1 MPSIKKI
8 VAPQA
13 GAEDLLM
20 HNLFSKNLS
29 KISFFMLS
37 VLVAGCSHTM
47 PFFGDKVP
55 SKTVPPAEP
64 LQVESTIFLIGDAGE
79 PLTDGKE
86 PALKS
91 LKRQIQLAPDSAFAI
106 FLGDNIYP
114 AGLPAASDPKRP
126 EAERYL
132 LGQLRAIDTSRAE
145 GIFIPGNHDWDRYGR
160 DGWEALKRQEEF
172 VEKNLGR
179 HGRFL
184 PDGGCPG
191 PVIVDVGKN
200 LRVIILDTQWW
211 LHEYEKPRHPNSNC
225 SADTTS
231 EILADLQ
238 KAITSAGHR
247 AILIAAHHPLET
259 HGIHGGFYGWR
270 DHLFP
275 LLNFS
280 KYLWVPLPGIGSIYP
295 LVRSLGI
302 SDQDLAGSGN
312 EKMRHALEEVFAAN
326 PPLAYAS
333 GHEHSMQILKH
344 SRLPSFLI
352 ISGHG
357 SLGHTEPVSH
367 DKNTLFAHQHTGF
380 VKLDVLD
387 SGQVRLAV
395 IEPTENGEKDIEV
408 FSVWLRES
416 AKAESQPSPSSMGS
430 GIGLSADD
438 DAIAGDQ
445 FFAPHGGPA
454 MPRSSDEPAAAFQST
469 HDDSTASMDSMQTT
483 TVVPGAQYKAGGLH
497 KFFFGAHHR
506 DLWTKPI
513 KAPVLDLAT
522 FRGGVT
528 PIKRGGGFQ
537 TKSLRFRDSTGM
549 QWQFRSIDKDP
560 SKTLPRELR
569 ETVAKSIVQDQISS
583 SHPYSALVVKRLAEA
598 LGVLHAEPILVV
610 LPDDPRLGE
619 FRAEFGGAFGL
630 IEERPTDGP
639 DDEPGF
645 AGSDKIVATA
655 KLFEE
660 LDEDNDDLVN
670 PRDYLT
676 ARLLDIYVGDWD
688 RHVDQWRWARFKEND
703 KKVWKPIPR
712 DRDQAFA
719 FFDGLFPSLAE
730 KRWVVRQLENYKKD
744 EPDVISLTYSGRHLD
759 RRILPRLSYDE
770 WCAVT
775 DKVESKLT
783 DTAID
788 EAVDNL
794 PPEIQEIESYELT
807 HRLLDR
813 RDMLPMLSDQF
824 YKYLA
829 RYVDVR
835 LSKRNE
841 FVSVNRLDNG
851 DVAVTVFKRDK
862 ETGEKRKDAV
872 VYERTFRRG
881 ETGEIRIYLM
891 GGDDKVELAGKVS
904 SSIIVRVLGGEG
916 KDEFAD
922 ESKVSGY
929 FLGLVPFIPDTE
941 SKTFFYDSK
950 DSSSFIAGPSTKI
963 IYKQIEP
970 VQPPQFSSAQAPVER
985 RDYGH
990 DVRPVPF
997 LGFTADEGFFFG
1009 GGPAVTRYSFG
1020 KYPYAYKFSL
1030 LGNYA
1035 FRSGAFRIALA
1046 AEVVDVFP
1054 GARLNIEGQIS
1065 VPRSVGNFYGFGN
1078 ESVRDEDLEADDFYK
1093 VKTDNYSLRPK
1104 LSFKMHDKLDWYV
1117 GAGYSFTNL
1126 KRKDSPFVRLLADSL
1141 GLYGAGKFR
1150 QLYFSTGIEIDT
1162 RDRKVASSRGIY
1174 AAFDVAHNPD
1184 ILDLN
1189 DRYTRLSGETRFYLS
1204 DTLLTEFTLAFRIGG
1219 QKLYGTFP
1227 FFEAAF
1233 LGGKSSLRGFRN
1245 YRFAGEAAAYG
1256 NVDLRFYLKRIWMI
1270 FPADFG
1276 MFIFAD
1282 AGRVW
1287 VDGVSPGDW
1296 HTDTG
1301 AGIWFAPVRRDFTIS
1316 IGAGFSKEATQVI
1329 AGLGF
1334 AF

>member
-1 MPSIKKI
+1 MRN
-8 VAPQA
+8 
-13 GAEDLLM
+13 LL
-20 HNLFSKNLS
+20 LQDVFRIFVFLS
-29 KISFFMLS
+29 TVS
-37 VLVAGCSHTM
+37 VFACGHSS
-47 PFFGDKVP
+47 PFFNDKLPDRVA
-55 SKTVPPAEP
+55 PPAEAS
-64 LQVESTIFLIGDAGE
+64 QVESTVFLIGDAGE
-79 PLTDGKE
+79 PSPDGNE
-86 PALKS
+86 PALRS
-91 LKRQIQLAPDSAFAI
+91 LKRQIQLTPDSAYVF

-114 AGLPAASDPKRP
+114 AGLPEVNDEKRA
-126 EAERYL
+126 ESERYL
-132 LGQLRAIDTSRAE
+132 LGQIMAVDTGRAQ

-160 DGWEALKRQEEF
+160 DGWEAIKRQEKF
-172 VEKNLGR
+172 VEEKLGTR
-179 HGRFL
+179 GRFL

-191 PVIVDVGKN
+191 PVTVDIGKN
-200 LRVIILDTQWW
+200 LRVIVLDTQWW
-211 LHEYEKPRHPNSNC
+211 LHEHDKPRHPNSSC
-225 SADTTS
+225 SSDTTS

-238 KAITSAGHR
+238 KAIASASHR
-247 AILIAAHHPLET
+247 AVLIAAHHPLET

-312 EKMRHALEEVFAAN
+312 EKMRHALEKVFEAY

-333 GHEHSMQILKH
+333 GHEHSLQILKH

-357 SLGHTEPVSH
+357 SMSHTEPVSH

-395 IEPTENGEKDIEV
+395 IEPQENGEKDIEV
-408 FSVWLRES
+408 FSTWLRES
-416 AKAESQPSPSSMGS
+416 ARVESPFPPSSMGA
-430 GIGLSADD
+430 GIGLPADD

-445 FFAPHGGPA
+445 FFSPHAGPS
-454 MPRSSDEPAAAFQST
+454 MPRSSDGSTAGRELAEPEAFQST
-469 HDDSTASMDSMQTT
+469 QDDSTASMDSMKTT
-483 TVVPGAQYKAGGLH
+483 TVVPGARYEAGGLH

-506 DLWTKPI
+506 DLWTKPV
-513 KAPVLDLAT
+513 KVPVLDLAT

-560 SKTLPRELR
+560 SKALPGELR
-569 ETVAKSIVQDQISS
+569 ETVAKNIIQDQISS
-583 SHPYSALVVKRLAEA
+583 SHPYSALVVKRIAEA

-619 FRAEFGGAFGL
+619 FRAEFGGVFGL

-645 AGSDKIVATA
+645 AGSDKIVGSAE
-655 KLFEE
+655 LFEE

-670 PRDYLT
+670 PRAYLT

-688 RHVDQWRWARFKEND
+688 RHVDQWRWARFKENG
-703 KKVWKPIPR
+703 KNMWYPIPR

-730 KRWVVRQLENYKKD
+730 KRWMVRQLENYKKD
-744 EPDVISLTYSGRHLD
+744 EPDVVSLTHSGRHLD
-759 RRILPRLSYDE
+759 RRILSRLSQDE
-770 WCAVT
+770 WRAVT
-775 DKVESKLT
+775 EEVESKLT
-783 DTAID
+783 DTVID
-788 EAVDNL
+788 EAVNNL

-807 HRLLDR
+807 HRLLDHR
-813 RDMLPMLSDQF
+813 EMLPALSDQF

-835 LSKRNE
+835 LSKKSE
-841 FVSVNRLDNG
+841 FVFVNRLDNG
-851 DVAVTVFKRDK
+851 DVAVKVFKRDK
-862 ETGEKRKDAV
+862 ETGEKKTDGV
-872 VYERTFRRG
+872 VYDRTFRRG
-881 ETGEIRIYLM
+881 ETGEVRIYLM
-891 GGDDKVELAGKVS
+891 GGDDKVEVTGVAS
-904 SSIIVRVLGGEG
+904 SSIVVRTLGGDG
-916 KDEFAD
+916 NDEFVD
-922 ESKVSGY
+922 ESRVSGY
-929 FLGLVPFIPDTE
+929 FLGLVPFIPDAE
-941 SKTFFYDSK
+941 NSTFFYDRK
-950 DSSSFIAGPSTKI
+950 DSSSFVSGPSTKI

-970 VQPPQFSSAQAPVER
+970 VQPPQFGPPPKFSSMKPPIER

-1009 GGPAVTRYSFG
+1009 GGPAITRYSFG

-1035 FRSGAFRIALA
+1035 FRTGAFRIALA
-1046 AEVVDVFP
+1046 ADIVDVFP
-1054 GARLNIEGQIS
+1054 GARLSIEGQIS

-1078 ESVRDEDLEADDFYK
+1078 ETVRDKDLEADDFYK

-1104 LSFKMHDKLDWYV
+1104 LSFKMHENLDWYF

-1126 KRKDSPFVRLLADSL
+1126 KRRDSPFVRLLADSL

-1162 RDRKVASSRGIY
+1162 RDRKIASTRGIY
-1174 AAFDVAHNPD
+1174 AAVDVAHTPD
-1184 ILDLN
+1184 ILDLT

-1204 DTLLTEFTLAFRIGG
+1204 DTLLADFTLAFRIGG
-1219 QKLYGTFP
+1219 QKLYGKFP

-1245 YRFAGEAAAYG
+1245 YRFAGNSAAYG
-1256 NVDLRFYLKRIWMI
+1256 NVDLRFYLKRIWII

-1276 MFIFAD
+1276 LFTFAD

-1287 VDGVSPGDW
+1287 VDGESPGDW

-1316 IGAGFSKEATQVI
+1316 IGAGFSNEATQII

-1334 AF
+1334 AY